1 MTDNLVGCAAILL
14 FIVVFT
20 FVNIQ
25 KAKIGWSFTYNKQE
39 GNHDN

>member
-1 MTDNLVGCAAILL
+1 MTDSLIGGAAILL